1 MNKARADIATWELN
15 SLANMIGPSDSNEE
29 EAITIDLF
37 ASGPSAAPRTSQASS
52 RVPLTEEVKISAVR
66 NDQLDSISRNLEG
79 FDAPSI
85 KISEPGKQ
93 TESAAKNEE
102 DELLDM
108 LDS

>member
-1 MNKARADIATWELN
+1 
-15 SLANMIGPSDSNEE
+15 MIGPSDGAEE

-37 ASGPSAAPRTSQASS
+37 ASGPSAAPRTSPASS

-66 NDQLDSISRNLEG
+66 NDQLDSIQRNLEG
-79 FDAPSI
+79 FDSPSI
-85 KISEPGKQ
+85 KVIEPGKQ
-93 TESAAKNEE
+93 TESVAKNEE